1 MNRQMVNRL
10 ITKSIKVNIPSTAL
24 CSVPKRGLWMTK
36 HMRPTRGFW
45 DWWHGGGK
53 DDTGSNG

>member
-1 MNRQMVNRL
+1 MVNRL
-10 ITKSIKVNIPSTAL
+10 ITKSIKVNIPSAAL